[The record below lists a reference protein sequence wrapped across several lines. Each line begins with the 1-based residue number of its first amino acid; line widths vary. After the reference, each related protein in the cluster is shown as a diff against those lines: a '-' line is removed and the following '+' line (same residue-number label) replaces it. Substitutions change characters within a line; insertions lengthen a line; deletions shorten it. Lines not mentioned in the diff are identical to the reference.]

1 MSMQKIKIIILSLF
15 SMKSVTVLKFL
26 SVLLIILSVALMIIN
41 PQKEQNLSEGFFTP
55 IVAFE
60 FIKTPA
66 EVTHFFEVKNVYDYK
81 SKMLLGNAVDY
92 AFMLVYSLLLF
103 GVSRYFN
110 SIRKSAVFHISTV
123 LCLFML
129 LGDALENLQIYQIIQ
144 ASATTNINTNLYLLN
159 IFTWL
164 KWASIASVFGL
175 FATYYFRQRGILN
188 KLCGSAGIVSL
199 ILAVVA
205 FFLQKGLWYELFALS
220 VVCNFLLTVIYVFS
234 RKRALQLAL
243 NKK

>member
-1 MSMQKIKIIILSLF
+1 MLKIKIIILSLLE
-15 SMKSVTVLKFL
+15 MKSVTVLKIL

-60 FIKTPA
+60 FVKTPA
-66 EVTHFFEVKNVYDYK
+66 EVTHFFEVKHVYAYK

-110 SIRKSAVFHISTV
+110 AIRKSAVFRIASV
-123 LCLFML
+123 LCLLML
-129 LGDALENLQIYQIIQ
+129 LGDALENMQIYQIIQ
-144 ASATTNINTNLYLLN
+144 AEATTNISTNLYLLN

-175 FATYYFRQRGILN
+175 FATYYFRQNDLLSM
-188 KLCGSAGIVSL
+188 LCGSAGIVSL

-205 FFLQKGLWYELFALS
+205 FLLQNGLWYELFALS
-220 VVCNFLLTVIYVFS
+220 VVCNFLLTVIYIFT
-234 RKRALQLAL
+234 RKRALQKLL